1 MKGKIEQ
8 QAEKERKRLAAS
20 AQRADAA
27 QWVLAMSLAQS
38 QQEVTLIW
46 EGDESFTILG
56 KTIDAAQV
64 IRFSVGNMTQV

>member
-8 QAEKERKRLAAS
+8 EAEKERKRSAAS

-27 QWVLAMSLAQS
+27 QWVLAMSLAYS
-38 QQEVTLIW
+38 QLDVTLIW
-46 EGDESFTILG
+46 EGDESFTILE

-64 IRFSVGNMTQV
+64 IRFSVGNMMQV

>member
-27 QWVLAMSLAQS
+27 QWVLAMSLA
-38 QQEVTLIW
+38 
-46 EGDESFTILG
+46 
-56 KTIDAAQV
+56 
-64 IRFSVGNMTQV
+64 